1 MDLTYGIIPPPDL
14 KCLNNDIERQS
25 ESIGMWGIGRLLLY
39 ITDNIEALSMDLSA
53 SLNCIAKGN
62 AATLAAT
69 IRNAGIAVRENK
81 SLIPA
86 LQRMAGVA
94 AIELGSLVP
103 VGTGHRIGE
112 LAAAAARWTDLS
124 DIAFANELIDERDNL
139 RKLIKCLDDFVNDA
153 RAAAEPVFPIED
165 AIFERQAKAAERVK
179 AGEEGPTEVAEQ
191 AAVVVGLSETLERF
205 EAGVKHATR
214 VFESL
219 EARDSD
225 HSPAAKSAKLKRW
238 AMEAW
243 QARQVGQTVTAIAA
257 TLAKKYNDPKITQP
271 RVTEQIQLAEV
282 KTKASGLAEIA
293 ARVLPNG
300 GTRAP
305 ARTLDPA
312 VADLGQ
318 RTDGRSKHLRDK
330 ASQMAKEE

>member
-139 RKLIKCLDDFVNDA
+139 RKLIKCLDNFVNDA

-165 AIFERQAKAAERVK
+165 AIFERQAKAAERRK

-191 AAVVVGLSETLERF
+191 AAVVIGWSGEPADASKSGGPDVVTVAEAIDEHDAAILAFLNRNSNLRRKVSDVLPDKGPQDRKAIANRLRKLANRAPPLVYYPKGGRSGVAILP
-205 EAGVKHATR
+205 AGVDA
-214 VFESL
+214 
-219 EARDSD
+219 
-225 HSPAAKSAKLKRW
+225 LKR
-238 AMEAW
+238 
-243 QARQVGQTVTAIAA
+243 A
-257 TLAKKYNDPKITQP
+257 TSTTP
-271 RVTEQIQLAEV
+271 
-282 KTKASGLAEIA
+282 
-293 ARVLPNG
+293 
-300 GTRAP
+300 
-305 ARTLDPA
+305 
-312 VADLGQ
+312 
-318 RTDGRSKHLRDK
+318 H
-330 ASQMAKEE
+330 